1 MKLRVE
7 RSPNTDVSGSV
18 NVTDASAV
26 CGVVRQIL
34 DARYPGFDFSPLNT
48 LFRDFAR
55 LYRGDFPGFYGCDI
69 GYHNDQHVLDVTLAM
84 ARLLDGH
91 DSCEPA
97 AQQLGPERALTGIAA
112 ALFHDSGYIR
122 RRHDTRHK
130 NGAAYTHIHVNRS
143 ARFMADYL
151 PEAGLGSLA
160 PVCCRIVYFTSYL
173 LDPAEIEVP
182 NALERRL
189 GELLGTADLI
199 AQMADVQYLS
209 KLSEDLYAEF
219 EAGGMAGDDAY
230 RTHTGFIYDSPQ
242 HLLQLTPG
250 FIRNSIELRLDGY
263 FGGAYRYAAE
273 HFDGSNL
280 YMDAIAEN
288 SSRLE
293 ALLSECE

>member
-1 MKLRVE
+1 MPLRVG
-7 RSPNTDVSGSV
+7 RSANMDVSDSV
-18 NVTDASAV
+18 NVTDANAV
-26 CGVVRQIL
+26 CEVVSEIL
-34 DARYPGFDFSPLNT
+34 GARYPGFDFAPLNT
-48 LFRDFAR
+48 LFRDFER

-69 GYHNDQHVLDVTLAM
+69 SYHNNQHVLDVTLAM

-91 DSCEPA
+91 DSSEPA
-97 AQQLGPERALTGIAA
+97 ARQLGPERALTGIAA

-122 RRHDTRHK
+122 RRRDTRHK

-151 PEAGLGSLA
+151 PEVGLERLS
-160 PVCCRIVYFTSYL
+160 PVCCRIVHFTSYL
-173 LDPAEIEVP
+173 LDPAEIEV
-182 NALERRL
+182 ADSRERRL

-199 AQMADVQYLS
+199 AQMSDSEYLN
-209 KLSEDLYAEF
+209 KLSTHLYAEF
-219 EAGGMAGDDAY
+219 EAGGMAGEDAY

-263 FGGAYRYAAE
+263 FDGAYRYAAE
-273 HFDGSNL
+273 HFGGTNL

-293 ALLSECE
+293 ALLTERE